1 MKINRQVGKDVQSR
15 LRKGM
20 RKTQIYNEL
29 KTQYPAASVER
40 SLAQW
45 PYPEAK
51 EKNRFL
57 NVPLLIVV
65 IVFTLVKILRII
77 AVFQTLEPGSG
88 LSVIPFAVLTVIIYL
103 YIIYGVINCNLIGY
117 MLVMLMAATSLLSAR
132 SGGAGTALPM
142 ALSAAAFVLAWIQ
155 KSRLFPNTSWF
166 LRHKKDSNGNI
177 IF

>member
-1 MKINRQVGKDVQSR
+1 MNIRSEIFKEVQIRLNSG
-15 LRKGM
+15 LRKE
-20 RKTQIYNEL
+20 QIYNEL
-29 KTQYPAASVER
+29 KEKYPPASVER

-57 NVPLLIVV
+57 NVPLLIIV
-65 IVFTLVKILRII
+65 IVFALVKLLRMIEI
-77 AVFQTLEPGSG
+77 FQPLEPGTAG
-88 LSVIPFAVLTVIIYL
+88 AVIPVAALTLILYL

-117 MLVMLMAATSLLSAR
+117 MLVLLMSATTLLSMRTVAN
-132 SGGAGTALPM
+132 ANMLPM
-142 ALSAAAFVLAWIQ
+142 ALSAAALALAWIQ

-166 LRHKKDSNGNI
+166 LHHKKDSAGNI